1 MRIYISGPITGIEPS
16 VAYRWFLNAEWK
28 IQKLGHIA
36 VNPLKIGYFLPED
49 FRHQDFMDVDMA
61 ILKKMDAIVLL
72 DGWESSQGCTQEF
85 SYACRNDMK
94 IFYDLEDIPK
104 NQK

>member
-1 MRIYISGPITGIEPS
+1 MRIYISGPITGMDKHVI
-16 VAYRWFLNAEWK
+16 YRRFLNAEWK
-28 IQKLGHIA
+28 IQKLDHYA

-72 DGWESSQGCTQEF
+72 EGWESSQGCTQEF

-94 IFYDLEDIPK
+94 IYYDLDDIPVAK
-104 NQK
+104 

>member
-1 MRIYISGPITGIEPS
+1 MRIYISGPITGVEPFI
-16 VAYRWFLNAEWK
+16 AFRMFANAEWK
-28 IQKLGHIA
+28 IQQLGHIA
-36 VNPLKIGYFLPED
+36 VNPLKIGFHLPQD
-49 FRHQDFMDVDMA
+49 FRHQDYMDVDMA

-72 DGWESSQGCTQEF
+72 EDWESSKGCTQEF

-104 NQK
+104 I

>member
-1 MRIYISGPITGIEPS
+1 MRIYISGPITGIEPF
-16 VAYRWFLNAEWK
+16 VTFQKFFNAEQR
-28 IQKLGHIA
+28 IQERGHVA
-36 VNPLKIGYFLPED
+36 VNPLEIGYLLPKD

-72 DGWESSQGCTQEF
+72 EGWESSQGCTQEF

-94 IFYDLEDIPK
+94 IYYNLDDIPVAK
-104 NQK
+104 

>member
-1 MRIYISGPITGIEPS
+1 MRIYISGPITGMELPVI
-16 VAYRWFLNAEWK
+16 YRKFLNAEWK
-28 IQKLGHIA
+28 IQELGHIA
-36 VNPLKIGYFLPED
+36 VNPLKIGSVLPKD
-49 FRHQDFMDVDMA
+49 FRHQDYMDVDMV

-72 DGWESSQGCTQEF
+72 EGWESSQGCTQEF

>member
-1 MRIYISGPITGIEPS
+1 MDKHVIY
-16 VAYRWFLNAEWK
+16 RRFLNAEWK
-28 IQKLGHIA
+28 IQKLGHYA

-72 DGWESSQGCTQEF
+72 EGWESSQGCTQEF

-94 IFYDLEDIPK
+94 IYYDLDDIPVAK
-104 NQK
+104 